1 MIERGRVSVL
11 LPTGGCKLEDLIA
24 IAHLVADLDF
34 RGVAVG
40 DVAGWNPVAV
50 LAILAARLR
59 RGVLSSSI
67 ISLASSSVA
76 QIAMAAA
83 TLAECSNGRFV
94 LGIGVGSPVTAG
106 WHDRDGS
113 PGMQDLAQALPRIR
127 ALLSGSPDPGARA
140 RPRFRLTSSSRYPVP
155 IHVGSVGP
163 HGRDLACAAGD
174 GLITLMTGPTRLA
187 KLAATVAAKAE
198 VHQRPRPHLVA
209 IQWVAPPDSGADA
222 NHVLALESLS
232 YFMTP
237 GYGRR
242 LDADVRERL
251 GTVFTESGRV
261 AASDVLPRHLV
272 EEIGISARG
281 ADVESRI
288 EDLLAAGADEVRLH
302 PLGDGSTNWFSMLCR
317 DLARNSNA

>member
-24 IAHLVADLDF
+24 IGHLVADLGF
-34 RGVAVG
+34 RGIAVG

-50 LAILAARLR
+50 LAILAARLG
-59 RGVLSSSI
+59 RGILSSSI

-94 LGIGVGSPVTAG
+94 LGVGVGSPITAG
-106 WHDRDGS
+106 WHDRDGL
-113 PGMQDLAQALPRIR
+113 PGMQDLSQALTRIR

-140 RPRFRLTSSSRYPVP
+140 RPRFRLTCPPRYPVP

-174 GLITLMTGPTRLA
+174 GLVTLMAGPARLA
-187 KLAATVAAKAE
+187 KLAPTLAAKAE
-198 VHQRPRPHLVA
+198 VHRRPRPHLVA
-209 IQWVAPPDSGADA
+209 IQWIAPPEGGADA
-222 NHVLALESLS
+222 SHMLALESLS
-232 YFMTP
+232 YFMTR
-237 GYGRR
+237 GYAQR
-242 LDADVRERL
+242 LDPDVRERL

-261 AASDVLPRHLV
+261 AASGLLPRHIV
-272 EEIGISARG
+272 EEIGTSAQR

-302 PLGDGSTNWFSMLCR
+302 PLGDGSKNWFSMLCS